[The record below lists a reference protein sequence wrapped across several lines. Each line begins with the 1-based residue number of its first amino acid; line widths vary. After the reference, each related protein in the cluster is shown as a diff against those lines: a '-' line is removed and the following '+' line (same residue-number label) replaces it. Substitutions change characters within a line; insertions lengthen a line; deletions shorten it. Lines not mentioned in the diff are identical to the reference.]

1 MELIFEWDTKKA
13 KANLKKHKVSFE
25 EAKTIFNDP
34 LVITFSDEEHSEDEE
49 RFISIGLSTFN
60 RILLAVHTEREL
72 AEDVLIIRIISCRKA
87 TTLERREY
95 EENEA

>member
-34 LVITFSDEEHSEDEE
+34 LLLTFPDEEHSDAEE
-49 RFISIGLSTFN
+49 RFISIGLSVTN
-60 RILLAVHTEREL
+60 KVLLAVHTERQET
-72 AEDVLIIRIISCRKA
+72 EDLLIIRIVSCRKA
-87 TTLERREY
+87 TSSERRVY
-95 EENEA
+95 EEGEN